1 MNFGSYFLEGIII
14 YCERKKYRTI
24 KLQWNK
30 ISCGW
35 FKKCW

>member
-24 KLQWNK
+24 KLQ
-30 ISCGW
+30 
-35 FKKCW
+35 